1 MIWPKVT
8 PLQKVQSDGTKKGL
22 QAPWCDMA
30 KVTEKRLRALEAL
43 PAARRNGAAKDEITP
58 EQAGEIFDIL
68 ASAGAIEQVM
78 RSQMG
83 EKAYEQASASQVP
96 ERT

>member
-1 MIWPKVT
+1 MI
-8 PLQKVQSDGTKKGL
+8 QSSGSQHLSRL

-30 KVTEKRLRALEAL
+30 RAIDKRLRALETL
-43 PAARRNGAAKDEITP
+43 PAARRNGAAKAEITP

-68 ASAGAIEQVM
+68 ASAGAIEDVM
-78 RSQMG
+78 RVQMG
-83 EKAYEQASASQVP
+83 EKAYEQANASQAP